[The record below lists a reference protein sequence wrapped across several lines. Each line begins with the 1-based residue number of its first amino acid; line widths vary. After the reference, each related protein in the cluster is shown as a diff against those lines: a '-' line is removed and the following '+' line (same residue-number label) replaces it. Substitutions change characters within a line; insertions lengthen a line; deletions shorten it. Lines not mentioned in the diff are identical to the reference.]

1 MQILTYTEAHH
12 QYRQRLKDFLAAE
25 VIPFVDQWEADRITP
40 PSAWKRMGEE
50 GFLCPC
56 IPGEYGG
63 LGGDFRHS
71 LIVAEELARTNHT
84 GLMAQ
89 LHSDVVVPYIEAFG
103 NEAQKKKYLPGC
115 VSGDIITAVA
125 MTEPDAGSD
134 LAGMGCTAETRGAE
148 VVLNGSKTFIS
159 NGINANL
166 IIVAARD
173 PSVENP
179 YEALSLYL
187 VEEGAPGFK
196 RGRHLDK
203 MGFWSQDTAELFF
216 TNCRI
221 PESNRLGKKGQGFYM
236 LMQKLQ
242 QERLVT
248 AMSGQAAAEMVLDWT
263 ADYCGS
269 HRDASGKPIAKQQA
283 VQFMLV
289 EMRTEVKLG
298 RTFLDK
304 LIVEHMAGEN
314 VVVETSMAKYW
325 ITDMAKRLS
334 QKCLDLHGDFGLT
347 EACPVARA
355 FRDIRVMPIFAG
367 TNEIMKQIAGK
378 FMGM

>member
-12 QYRQRLKDFLAAE
+12 QYRQRLKEFLAAE
-25 VIPFVDQWEADRITP
+25 VTPYVDQWESDRITP
-40 PSAWKRMGEE
+40 RSAWKRMGEE

-56 IPGEYGG
+56 VPSEYGG
-63 LGGDFRHS
+63 MDGDFRHS
-71 LIVAEELARTNHT
+71 LIVAEELARTRHT

-89 LHSDVVVPYIEAFG
+89 LHSDVVVPYIEAFA
-103 NEAQKKKYLPGC
+103 NEEQKKKYLPGC

-134 LAGMGCTAETRGAE
+134 LAGISCTAETEGAE

-159 NGINANL
+159 NGINADL
-166 IIVAARD
+166 IIMAARD

-187 VEEGAPGFK
+187 VEEGTPGFK
-196 RGRHLDK
+196 RGRHLEK

-248 AMSGQAAAEMVLDWT
+248 AMSAQAAAETVLEWT
-263 ADYCGS
+263 SDYCGS
-269 HRDASGKPIAKQQA
+269 HSDASGKPLTKHQA

-289 EMRTEVKLG
+289 EMHTEVKLG
-298 RTFLDK
+298 RTFMDK

-325 ITDMAKRLS
+325 ITEMAKRLS
-334 QKCLDLHGDFGLT
+334 QKCLDLHADFGLT
-347 EACPVARA
+347 EACPVARG